1 MHNRPGLSFAIITIC
16 LVASEATARSY
27 KGKAFPDFTATDA
40 ITGANFSLS
49 DLRGKVV
56 LVDFW
61 ATWCGP
67 CIKELPNVSRAYS
80 QYHKQGLEIVSISLD
95 KDRRKLKSFAQ
106 SKRMTW
112 YHVMD
117 GGGWKTRL
125 AVKYGINSIPRMY
138 VLDPAGV
145 CIAENVRGRDLDTA
159 IKRGLEMVDN
169 AKAPPKRAPARE
181 SRRPKRRTDRPPSPT
196 KPIEL
201 VVARAQLAAA
211 AAPLEELDRTLE
223 SLDTELDALLHQL
236 PAPRDPEATRRRF
249 ELALNGLA
257 DARYTAFRM
266 GLLDGRQ
273 APAVPGNPL
282 ETTPRAPR
290 SWTRLVPTLQA
301 GRDSIIEIR
310 EAVADVTDRLSD
322 IKAEIRELE
331 MDLARG
337 RADEG
342 RVAEIGVRIADVAGD
357 LDGPWA
363 GQVETA
369 RLIVAACCLGFDE
382 ALLEID
388 GLAGRIEAVR
398 VMLDAAPRET
408 EELRALRAAFASVCA
423 DLEATSTVI
432 DPDGKAV
439 TALPV
444 DPFDHRRLR
453 DLRALGE
460 VATQVDLADD
470 AVAALRTQVAQR
482 RERFDGLIQRVA
494 ALQQE
499 LSDRLDAGD
508 PVDDLR
514 ERFSGLSREVLALH
528 DRLTPPSER

>member
-1 MHNRPGLSFAIITIC
+1 MHNRALLPFVVITVC

-40 ITGANFSLS
+40 ITGDRFSLS

-67 CIKELPNVSRAYS
+67 CVKELPNVSRAYS
-80 QYHKQGLEIVSISLD
+80 QYHKQGFEIVSISLD
-95 KDRRKLKSFAQ
+95 SNRGRFKSFVR

-117 GGGWKTRL
+117 GRGWKASL

-145 CIAENVRGRDLDTA
+145 CIAENVRGRDLDSA
-159 IKRGLEMVDN
+159 IKLGLKTVDN
-169 AKAPPKRAPARE
+169 AKAPPKRAPARKP
-181 SRRPKRRTDRPPSPT
+181 RRPKRRTDPRSSPT

-201 VVARAQLAAA
+201 VAARAQLAAA
-211 AAPLEELDRTLE
+211 AAPLEELARTPE
-223 SLDTELDALLHQL
+223 SLDTELDALLQQL
-236 PAPRDPEATRRRF
+236 PTPRDPDATRRRF
-249 ELALNGLA
+249 ELALKELT
-257 DARYTAFRM
+257 DARHTAFLM

-273 APAVPGNPL
+273 TPAVPGNPI
-282 ETTPRAPR
+282 ETAPGDPR
-290 SWTRLVPTLQA
+290 SWTRLAATLQA
-301 GRDSIIEIR
+301 GHDSIIEIR

-331 MDLARG
+331 RDLARG
-337 RADEG
+337 RAAEG
-342 RVAEIGVRIADVAGD
+342 RVDEIGSRIADVARD

-363 GQVETA
+363 GQVEIA
-369 RLIVAACCLGFDE
+369 RRIVAECCLPFDE
-382 ALLEID
+382 ALAEID
-388 GLAGRIEAVR
+388 GLSGRIDAVR
-398 VMLDAAPRET
+398 VMLAAAPRET
-408 EELRALRAAFASVCA
+408 AQLRALRAAFASVCA
-423 DLEATSTVI
+423 DLESTSTLI

-444 DPFDHRRLR
+444 DPFDRRRLR
-453 DLRALGE
+453 DRRVLAE
-460 VATQVDLADD
+460 MTTQVDLADD

-508 PVDDLR
+508 SVDDLR
-514 ERFSGLSREVLALH
+514 ERFGDLSREVLALH
-528 DRLTPPSER
+528 DPVARPTER